1 MYARASGG
9 LPGHRH
15 SAPGVLLC
23 WDLPT
28 LDPRCRVGPLSGA
41 TTLCLERQPQRILC
55 FQPQAHGGAAGR
67 RWATPGVC
75 LKMEPPSRPQ
85 LLQNQLKIIQLH
97 DPTRREHDF
106 FTLASLSM
114 RDGTQLAEIATQ
126 PERGLLQNIR
136 SLCVGQAGT
145 RFGVRI
151 GCPLCL
157 RNIHERRALEAAA
170 PVEVSGG
177 ERS

>member
-1 MYARASGG
+1 MLRLRLGCTESKMYARASGG

-114 RDGTQLAEIATQ
+114 RDGTQLAKYRNTAREGTAPEHLQ
-126 PERGLLQNIR
+126 P
-136 SLCVGQAGT
+136 
-145 RFGVRI
+145 
-151 GCPLCL
+151 L
-157 RNIHERRALEAAA
+157 RRPGRN
-170 PVEVSGG
+170 EVWSTNRLSIVPQ
-177 ERS
+177 EHP